1 MLLLLGYAVGGAYI
15 ASTGQTGSTLLV
27 ALAAALTAGSLVGF
41 RLGWWGR
48 EQAAWGL
55 FPTAVVGLIANVWAG
70 FGLEAPDL
78 VWLGVVPV
86 AAALVGGR
94 WHAAGSAAR
103 AAGGVGVLWLQ
114 GGLEPSGAQAFTA
127 VNLTAA
133 ALLSAWLGRF
143 HKATTEGA
151 LAEQRAR
158 LSHLTEALR
167 ASESRYRSVIETLPV
182 GIVQTR
188 MDGGFALTNTALART
203 LGFESPEALRA
214 SGLRSLDFYG
224 DPSDREGLLEGIRD
238 EGSKVVEVDARDA
251 QGRPLRLRI
260 HARARRG
267 ASGEV
272 IGIEGVVEDIS
283 AEHRVRTEAEA
294 REARFRAL
302 VQHASDVICVLDRD
316 GRITY
321 ASPSLRS
328 ATGVDP
334 EGARG
339 ASILDL
345 LHPEDVDRAL
355 ATFCDAE
362 APTTG
367 AEFRL
372 RHVDGHHLFA
382 EAIATPLYDDPAVG
396 GLVATFREITDRK
409 RAEAV
414 LVRAKEQAEEVAQ
427 LKSTFLANMSHEIRT
442 PLTGILGF
450 ADILSDE
457 VTDPEQKEFVDLILR
472 SGRRLLDTLNSVLD
486 LARLDAGRME
496 LTSEPVRI
504 GEAVEEAVGLLAPL
518 ADEKGI
524 ALAADVEDPYARS
537 EVDPG
542 ALHRI
547 LTNLVGNAIKFTDEG
562 SVTVGVRSDAQRV
575 VLEVKDTGVGI
586 DAEFLPHLFEEF
598 KQESAGAGR
607 SHEGSGLGLAI
618 SRQLAERMEGTI
630 AVASVKGE
638 GSTFTVTFPRA
649 DAVPLPAEPRR
660 SRVLVVD
667 DNEMTRSMAAR
678 MLESAYRV
686 DTAAGPSE
694 AEALALDAARSDD
707 AYDVLLLDI
716 NLGTMDTGEDVMRH
730 LREHAPYDAR
740 PIIAFT
746 AYALPGDR
754 ERFLAGGFDGYFS
767 KPFTRDTLLEAVA
780 NALDPEREAK
790 PTMIVRN
797 RTPRREASG
806 RIVLVPGVASE

>member
-1 MLLLLGYAVGGAYI
+1 MTSPASTSPRSWLDAALPAALTGHERHRARFLVGAGVLLLLGYAVGGAYI

-27 ALAAALTAGSLVGF
+27 ALAAALTAGSLAGF

-94 WHAAGSAAR
+94 WHAAVSAAL
-103 AAGGVGVLWLQ
+103 AAVGVGVLWLQ

-158 LSHLTEALR
+158 LSHLT
-167 ASESRYRSVIETLPV
+167 
-182 GIVQTR
+182 
-188 MDGGFALTNTALART
+188 
-203 LGFESPEALRA
+203 EALRA

-302 VQHASDVICVLDRD
+302 VQHAYASDVICVLDRD

-790 PTMIVRN
+790 STMIVRN

>member
-1 MLLLLGYAVGGAYI
+1 VTSPASTSPRSWLDAALPAALTGHERHRARFLVGAGVLLLLGYAVGGAYI

-27 ALAAALTAGSLVGF
+27 ALAAALTAGSLAGF

-94 WHAAGSAAR
+94 WHAAVSAAL
-103 AAGGVGVLWLQ
+103 AAVGVGVLWLQ

-158 LSHLTEALR
+158 LSHLT
-167 ASESRYRSVIETLPV
+167 
-182 GIVQTR
+182 
-188 MDGGFALTNTALART
+188 
-203 LGFESPEALRA
+203 EALRA

-302 VQHASDVICVLDRD
+302 VQHAYASDVICVLDRD

-790 PTMIVRN
+790 STMIVRN